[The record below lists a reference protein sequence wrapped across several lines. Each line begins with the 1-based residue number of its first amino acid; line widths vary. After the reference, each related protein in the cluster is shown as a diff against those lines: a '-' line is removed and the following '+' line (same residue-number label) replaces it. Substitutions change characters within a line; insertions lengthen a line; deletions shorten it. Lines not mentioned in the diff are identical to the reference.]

1 MESGAWEGT
10 WLNNFHI
17 YLENRYV
24 IWHRKFEKEV
34 LSQDLILI
42 LVFSNVALVVKNLPA
57 AAGGARDV
65 GLIPVLGRSPGVGN
79 DNPLQ
84 YSCLENSMDKRS
96 LVGYIVHGL
105 TELYIR
111 VTEHTHI
118 YTCVILLPV
127 VQVGSLAVLLSSS
140 SKSFLHPLSAYVVL
154 LKCVYERLPLWPS
167 G

>member
-65 GLIPVLGRSPGVGN
+65 GLIPGSGRSPGVGN

-84 YSCLENSMDKRS
+84 YSCLENSTDKRS
-96 LVGYIVHGL
+96 LEGYSPQGCRESD
-105 TELYIR
+105 T
-111 VTEHTHI
+111 TEHTHT
-118 YTCVILLPV
+118 YTCIILLPV
-127 VQVGSLAVLLSSS
+127 LQVGSLAVLLSSS

-154 LKCVYERLPLWPS
+154 LKCIYERLPLWPS